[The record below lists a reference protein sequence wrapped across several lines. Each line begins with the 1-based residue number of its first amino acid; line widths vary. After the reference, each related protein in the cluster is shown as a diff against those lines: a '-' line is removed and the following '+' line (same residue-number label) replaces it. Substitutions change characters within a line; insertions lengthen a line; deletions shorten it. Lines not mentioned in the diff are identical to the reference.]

1 MTGIA
6 TIIAIFGFSIPLP
19 ALPAQDAP
27 AAVSAPVADS
37 PGDLLD
43 AVEPEAL
50 DLPAE
55 IIAPPEQ
62 DPEKLPFAGQDDDV
76 VVAAAL
82 AYLEAI
88 NTLQGTFFQQ
98 APSGTLS
105 SGQFYIRRP
114 GLLRFEYEP
123 PNPLVVVANQ
133 GVVYV
138 RDNDLK
144 TTDSY
149 PVDKTPLK
157 FLLRKKIGVDEANI
171 LEVERAERA
180 VGITLAAT
188 DVETEGD
195 ITLIFSTEEESDALS
210 LVRWIVRDAQ
220 GALTIV
226 DLIDVIQ
233 DEKLSNELFRIPE
246 TESPFLKNR

>member
-6 TIIAIFGFSIPLP
+6 TLIAVFGLSIPLP
-19 ALPAQDAP
+19 AVPGQETPADVQAP
-27 AAVSAPVADS
+27 AADSAA
-37 PGDLLD
+37 DLLGP
-43 AVEPEAL
+43 VEPEAL

-62 DPEKLPFAGQDDDV
+62 DPEKLPFAGQDDEAVID
-76 VVAAAL
+76 AAL

-88 NTLQGTFFQQ
+88 DTLQGTFFQQ

-105 SGQFYIRRP
+105 SGKFYIRRP

-123 PNPLVVVANQ
+123 PNPLLVVANQ

-149 PVDKTPLK
+149 PVGKTPLK
-157 FLLRKKIGVDEANI
+157 FLLRKKIRVEEANI

-180 VGITLAAT
+180 IGITLAAT
-188 DVETEGD
+188 DAETEGD
-195 ITLIFSTEEESDALS
+195 ITLIFSTEEDSDALS

-226 DLIDVIQ
+226 DLIDVVQ